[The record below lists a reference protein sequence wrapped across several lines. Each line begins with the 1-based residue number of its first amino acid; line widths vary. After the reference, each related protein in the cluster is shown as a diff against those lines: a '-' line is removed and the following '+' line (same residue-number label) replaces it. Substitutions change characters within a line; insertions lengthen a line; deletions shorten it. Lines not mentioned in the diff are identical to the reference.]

1 MYRSK
6 DDGGLPILG
15 YELWMDNGALT
26 PFSQVQKYDF
36 STHGFQYTVNKQ
48 DETLVTGLYYRFK
61 FRSMNELGYSQFS
74 DELRV
79 GLGPLPSKPSA
90 PFKSIDESLSSS
102 TSLYI

>member
-15 YELWMDNGALT
+15 YELWMDNGAFT
-26 PFSQVQKYDF
+26 PFSQVQNYDF
-36 STHGFQYTVNKQ
+36 STDGFQYTIKKQ
-48 DETLVTGLYYRFK
+48 TMTLVTGLYYRFK